1 MADDREN
8 KLALREILM
17 AYLEVLNRLGELVEV
32 CSAVDGDAQK
42 LRRAVQE
49 AFGLSPIAAD
59 AVLALQVRRF
69 TPNERQKIKDELAG
83 LDLWLAHNSS
93 A

>member
-8 KLALREILM
+8 QPARREILV
-17 AYLEVLNRLGELVEV
+17 AYLEVLDRPAELVEV

-42 LRRAVQE
+42 LRHAVQE

-83 LDLWLAHNSS
+83 LDLWLARNSG

>member
-1 MADDREN
+1 MADDRGTQ
-8 KLALREILM
+8 LARREILV
-17 AYLEVLNRLGELVEV
+17 AYLEVLDRPGELIEV

-49 AFGLSPIAAD
+49 AFGLSPLAAD
-59 AVLALQVRRF
+59 AVLALQVRSF

-83 LDLWLAHNSS
+83 IDLWLSRNSG